1 MNYLELSKKNVKEE
15 SNKLAKKIK
24 LDFEPE
30 IIVFVAKGAFY
41 IGDEISKYFQI
52 PLVEIKAQRKK
63 GILKKIALPFI
74 NFLPPKIKQKLR
86 EFEIKSN
93 MYNKNFE
100 RNISMEEE
108 DLKKLLKYK
117 RVLLVDDSID
127 TGNTIFQILKFLEKY
142 KLEIEIAA
150 LNVLTEA
157 KEKVKVKYY
166 NYENFLLNGPWSND
180 SKYNKFF
187 LEDYRK
193 WRKN

>member
-1 MNYLELSKKNVKEE
+1 
-15 SNKLAKKIK
+15 
-24 LDFEPE
+24 
-30 IIVFVAKGAFY
+30 
-41 IGDEISKYFQI
+41 
-52 PLVEIKAQRKK
+52 
-63 GILKKIALPFI
+63 
-74 NFLPPKIKQKLR
+74 
-86 EFEIKSN
+86 